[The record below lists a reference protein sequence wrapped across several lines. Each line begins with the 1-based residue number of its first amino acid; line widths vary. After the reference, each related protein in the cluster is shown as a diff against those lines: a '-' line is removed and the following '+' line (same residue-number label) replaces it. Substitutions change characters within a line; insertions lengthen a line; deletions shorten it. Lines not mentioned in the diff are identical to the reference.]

1 MSRHWLQ
8 ISLML
13 TIGALFFST
22 TASAVTFGTG
32 DIFAS
37 TGGGTVQVYDPTG
50 VLLDTLNTGLGGFT
64 TGSVTNVNTGNF
76 YVTDFSAANV
86 SEFSNTGA
94 LIGTFGSG
102 YTATAN
108 PESILFD
115 GSGNVWVG
123 QASAPADPHNVLE
136 FNGAGAPINSFAVAS
151 QDRGSDWIDLGA
163 DQHTLYYTSEGNT
176 ILTYNTS
183 THTQGADIG
192 TMTGAAA
199 YAIRLL
205 GDGTALVA
213 DSATVDR
220 IDLTTGA
227 IVQTYVIPGSSGNL
241 FALNLDPNGTDFWT
255 GDSGNGDLWRVNIAS
270 GIVEQTIATGAAGNL
285 FGVSV
290 YGEITQSSTPEP
302 GQLGTSLALI
312 GLLAFLGYR
321 RSKLNAKAAEKA

>member
-8 ISLML
+8 IALML
-13 TIGALFFST
+13 TIGALFIAMP
-22 TASAVTFGTG
+22 ASAVTFGTG

-37 TGGGTVQVYDPTG
+37 IGGGQVQVYNPNGTPLT
-50 VLLDTLNTGLGGFT
+50 LLNDGSGAFT
-64 TGSVTNVNTGNF
+64 TGSVSNTSTGNF
-76 YVTDFSAANV
+76 YVTNFFTTGSVSAFNQNGTQLAN
-86 SEFSNTGA
+86 
-94 LIGTFGSG
+94 FGSG
-102 YTATAN
+102 FTGD

-115 GSGNVWVG
+115 ASGNVWVG
-123 QASAPADPHNVLE
+123 QADGNRNVLE
-136 FNGAGAPINSFAVAS
+136 FNGAGAPINSFAVAT

-220 IDLTTGA
+220 INLTTGA
-227 IVQTYVIPGSSGNL
+227 TVQTYTIAGSVGGL
-241 FALNLDPNGTDFWT
+241 FSLNLDPNGTDFWT
-255 GDSGNGDLWRVNIAS
+255 GDFGNGDLWRVNIAT
-270 GIVEQTIATGAAGNL
+270 GAIEQTIVTGSSSL

-290 YGEITQSSTPEP
+290 YGEITQGNPTPEP

-321 RSKLNAKAAEKA
+321 RSKLNAKAAENA

>member
-1 MSRHWLQ
+1 
-8 ISLML
+8 
-13 TIGALFFST
+13 
-22 TASAVTFGTG
+22 
-32 DIFAS
+32 
-37 TGGGTVQVYDPTG
+37 VQVYDPTG

-76 YVTDFSAANV
+76 YVTDFSASNV

-102 YTATAN
+102 YNAT

-115 GSGNVWVG
+115 GSGNVFVG
-123 QASAPADPHNVLE
+123 QASGSANVLE
-136 FNGAGAPINSFAVAS
+136 FNGAGAPINNFAVAT

-176 ILTYNTS
+176 ILTYDTS
-183 THTQGADIG
+183 THTQGANIG
-192 TMTGAAA
+192 TMSGGAA

-220 IDLTTGA
+220 VNLTTGA
-227 IVQTYVIPGSSGNL
+227 VVQTYVIPGSAGSL

-255 GDSGNGDLWRVNIAS
+255 GDFSTGDLWRVNIAT
-270 GIVEQTIATGAAGNL
+270 GAVEQTIATGAAGNL